1 MKFIIIAISILIS
14 ATILVVVINPP
25 MHKEIQLVVTDFNFS
40 ESKTVNT
47 SQNIAIEPKKN
58 TVSSQKVE
66 VNTADTIKNV
76 SNIKTT
82 STQTQQKNIDVKPVT
97 AQKKQVK
104 TTVNPVNNTSNVNKT
119 IVTPKTQPQTVKPT
133 ANTVKNR
140 QPQTTTVKQPVSVPT
155 KTVPTT
161 AKTPTVK
168 PVQTTTTKPPAVDKT
183 QEIVWNQWKA
193 NVHNN
198 IIAKVQ
204 LPKSKIPNGTVFQY
218 SFTVSDNGNITN
230 IRTTSEAPQY
240 TAYAIQYIA
249 PAIRNSQHA
258 SFLKFPSGTQ
268 RTSVNVSYKF
278 KITDSAGS
286 MASASNFNDVEIIK
300 K

>member
-1 MKFIIIAISILIS
+1 MKFIIAAISILV
-14 ATILVVVINPP
+14 AVTALVVVINPP
-25 MHKEIQLVVTDFNFS
+25 MHKEVQLVVTDFNFN

-47 SQNIAIEPKKN
+47 TQNIAIESKNN

-66 VNTADTIKNV
+66 VNTADAIKNV
-76 SNIKTT
+76 SNIRTT
-82 STQTQQKNIDVKPVT
+82 STQTQQKNIDVKPVL
-97 AQKKQVK
+97 AQKQQVQATVKPVNNANDVNKTVVTPKTQSQTVK
-104 TTVNPVNNTSNVNKT
+104 TTVN
-119 IVTPKTQPQTVKPT
+119 
-133 ANTVKNR
+133 TVKNT
-140 QPQTTTVKQPVSVPT
+140 QSQTTTVKQPVPA

-161 AKTPTVK
+161 AKTPV
-168 PVQTTTTKPPAVDKT
+168 VSET

-198 IIAKVQ
+198 IVAKVQ
-204 LPKSKIPNGTVFQY
+204 LPQSKIPNGTVFQY
-218 SFTVSDNGNITN
+218 SFTVSNDGSITN
-230 IRTTSEAPQY
+230 IRTTSEAAQY

-278 KITDSAGS
+278 KVTNSAGS

>member
-1 MKFIIIAISILIS
+1 MKFIIAAISILV
-14 ATILVVVINPP
+14 AVTALVVVINPP
-25 MHKEIQLVVTDFNFS
+25 MHKEVQLVVTDFNFN

-47 SQNIAIEPKKN
+47 TQNIAIESKNN

-66 VNTADTIKNV
+66 ISTADAVKNV
-76 SNIKTT
+76 SNISTT
-82 STQTQQKNIDVKPVT
+82 STQTQQKNIDVKPVS
-97 AQKKQVK
+97 AQKQQVQATVKPVNNAKDVNKTVVTPKTQSQTVK
-104 TTVNPVNNTSNVNKT
+104 TTVN
-119 IVTPKTQPQTVKPT
+119 
-133 ANTVKNR
+133 TVKNT
-140 QPQTTTVKQPVSVPT
+140 QSQTTTVKQPVPAKPAQTIAT
-155 KTVPTT
+155 KTP
-161 AKTPTVK
+161 AVK
-168 PVQTTTTKPPAVDKT
+168 PVQTTTAKTPVVSET

-198 IIAKVQ
+198 IVAKVQ

-218 SFTVSDNGNITN
+218 SFTVSNDGSITN

-268 RTSVNVSYKF
+268 RTSINVLYKF
-278 KITDSAGS
+278 KVTNSAGS

>member
-1 MKFIIIAISILIS
+1 MKFIIAAISILV
-14 ATILVVVINPP
+14 AVTALVVVINPP
-25 MHKEIQLVVTDFNFS
+25 MHKEVQLVVTDFNFN

-47 SQNIAIEPKKN
+47 TQNIAIESKNN

-66 VNTADTIKNV
+66 INTADAVKNV
-76 SNIKTT
+76 SNIRTT
-82 STQTQQKNIDVKPVT
+82 STQTQQKNIDVKPVL
-97 AQKKQVK
+97 AQKQQVQATVKPVNNANDVNKTVVTPKTQSQTVK
-104 TTVNPVNNTSNVNKT
+104 TTVN
-119 IVTPKTQPQTVKPT
+119 TVKST
-133 ANTVKNR
+133 
-140 QPQTTTVKQPVSVPT
+140 QSQTTTVKQPVPVKSAQTIAT
-155 KTVPTT
+155 KTP
-161 AKTPTVK
+161 AVK
-168 PVQTTTTKPPAVDKT
+168 PVQTTTAKTPVVSET

-198 IIAKVQ
+198 IVTKVQ

-218 SFTVSDNGNITN
+218 SFTVSNDGSITN

-268 RTSVNVSYKF
+268 RTSVNVLYKF
-278 KITDSAGS
+278 KVTNSAGS

>member
-1 MKFIIIAISILIS
+1 MKFIIAAISILI
-14 ATILVVVINPP
+14 AVTALVVVINPP
-25 MHKEIQLVVTDFNFS
+25 MHKEVQLVVTDFNFN

-47 SQNIAIEPKKN
+47 TQNIAIESKNN

-66 VNTADTIKNV
+66 INTADAVKNV
-76 SNIKTT
+76 SNIRTT
-82 STQTQQKNIDVKPVT
+82 STQTQQKNIDVKPVSV
-97 AQKKQVK
+97 QKQQIQATFKPVNNANDVNKTVVTPKTQSQTVK
-104 TTVNPVNNTSNVNKT
+104 TTVN
-119 IVTPKTQPQTVKPT
+119 
-133 ANTVKNR
+133 TVKNT
-140 QPQTTTVKQPVSVPT
+140 QSQTTTVKQPVPAKPAQTIAT
-155 KTVPTT
+155 KTP
-161 AKTPTVK
+161 AVK
-168 PVQTTTTKPPAVDKT
+168 PVQTTTAKTPVVSET

-198 IIAKVQ
+198 IVAKVQ

-218 SFTVSDNGNITN
+218 SFTVSNDGSITN

-268 RTSVNVSYKF
+268 RTSINVLYKF
-278 KITDSAGS
+278 KVTNSAGS
-286 MASASNFNDVEIIK
+286 MASSSNFNDVEIIK

>member
-1 MKFIIIAISILIS
+1 MKFIIVAISILL
-14 ATILVVVINPP
+14 TITALVVVINPP
-25 MHKEIQLVVTDFNFS
+25 MHKEVQLVVTDFNFS

-82 STQTQQKNIDVKPVT
+82 STQTQQKNIDVKPVS
-97 AQKKQVK
+97 AQKQQIQ
-104 TTVNPVNNTSNVNKT
+104 TTVKPVNNASNVNKT
-119 IVTPKTQPQTVKPT
+119 VVTPKT
-133 ANTVKNR
+133 

-218 SFTVSDNGNITN
+218 SFTVSDDGNITN

-249 PAIRNSQHA
+249 PAIRNSRHA